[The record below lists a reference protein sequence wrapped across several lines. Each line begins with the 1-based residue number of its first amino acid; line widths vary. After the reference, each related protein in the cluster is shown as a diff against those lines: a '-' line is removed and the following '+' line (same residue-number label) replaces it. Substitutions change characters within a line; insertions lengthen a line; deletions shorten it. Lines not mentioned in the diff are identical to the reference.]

1 MDEHAR
7 PTAYEFADFRVD
19 VQKRL
24 LLLKSDRRTLP
35 LSARAFD
42 ALLFFLEHPGEL
54 LDKSTL
60 MTAIWPK
67 VVVEENNLNQH
78 ISALRRV
85 LGERPEEHRFIV
97 TVPGRGY
104 RFVAPVSSIG
114 GVGVAARSDSA
125 PSPPVAP
132 TPVPVA
138 PAAPPLPDR
147 GPLAG
152 VGTESPRRRV
162 LWGLGAVGVVLA
174 SGLLWYVM
182 HPGRPASP
190 AAGPVTSVAVV
201 AVRKPR
207 LAILPFENLSPDPA
221 NAFFADGLHEEIVST
236 LAERAP
242 GVEVISRTTMMSYR
256 TVPPKPLAVVAR
268 ELGASHLIE
277 GSVRRE
283 ANRVR
288 LTLQLI
294 DARTDV
300 HIWSA
305 NYDRTLADSLT
316 LESQVAEEV
325 AGQLSARLTRPMRT
339 AAALMQDTE
348 AFDLYLKA
356 VLALRTFGDDE
367 AEFHRIEDLLT
378 RVIARQPSFALAYAQ
393 RARART
399 LMFISSRETSEAFV
413 STIRA
418 DLEIARRL
426 APGDP
431 TVLAAL
437 GFLLMC
443 EDDTEGALK
452 AYEAAEAAGL
462 AEPEWLIPKT
472 ILLLRR
478 GRFDELNAT
487 IQRMLTLDPADLL
500 VIYFA
505 AYNLRRAQQ
514 PAESLQ
520 VLEYARVPF
529 PPLYEH
535 ERAHVLLEFAGR
547 TQEFRASLE
556 HIERARKP
564 QLGDLLLDFCA
575 LLRFEHRYEELR
587 ALIDR
592 VPVASDVYYSGVEF
606 GPVGQ
611 TPTALFRG
619 WTNLLLG
626 DRTGASKDGHAVLQF
641 VERQSRT
648 RWNGAFLDT
657 LAASGHAFAG
667 ECDSAR
673 ADGRR
678 ALAQVSRADNA
689 LVWSTTAL
697 HVAYVDA
704 WCGGR
709 QDAIALLQQLSSGR
723 PGFGPAV
730 IARDP
735 LLTVPLGQEPTYRA
749 LADQLENVIRE
760 TKLESDQASLPIA
773 ERRSSQPSATP
784 GR

>member
-1 MDEHAR
+1 MDELAR

-24 LLLKSDRRTLP
+24 LLLKSDQRPLP

-42 ALLFFLEHPGEL
+42 ALLFFLEHPGQL

-60 MTAIWPK
+60 MAAIWPK

-104 RFVAPVSSIG
+104 RFVAAVSAIG
-114 GVGVAARSDSA
+114 GVGAPAHADS
-125 PSPPVAP
+125 PPLPPVAP
-132 TPVPVA
+132 TSVPLT
-138 PAAPPLPDR
+138 PGAPPLPDS
-147 GPLAG
+147 GAPAG
-152 VGTESPRRRV
+152 VGTESRRRSV
-162 LWGLGAVGVVLA
+162 VFGLGATAVVLA
-174 SGLLWYVM
+174 AGLLWYTT
-182 HPGRPASP
+182 HPGRPAGP
-190 AAGPVTSVAVV
+190 AAGPTTSVAVA

-207 LAILPFENLSPDPA
+207 LAILPFDNLSPDPA

-256 TVPPKPLAVVAR
+256 TVPPKPLADVAR

-283 ANRVR
+283 RNRVR

-339 AAALMQDTE
+339 AAALVQDTE

-356 VLALRTFGDDE
+356 VLALRTLGDDP
-367 AEFHRIEDLLT
+367 AEFRQIEDLLT

-418 DLEIARRL
+418 DLDTAHRL
-426 APGDP
+426 SPGDP
-431 TVLAAL
+431 NVLAAL

-478 GRFDELNAT
+478 ARFDELNGT

-500 VIYFA
+500 VIVFA

-514 PAESLQ
+514 PADSLQ
-520 VLEYARVPF
+520 VLEFARAPF
-529 PPLYEH
+529 PRVYEH

-547 TQEFRASLE
+547 TQEFRTALEQSTHAHEPGEWLPDFSL
-556 HIERARKP
+556 
-564 QLGDLLLDFCA
+564 
-575 LLRFEHRYEELR
+575 LLRFEHRYAELR

-592 VPVASDVYYSGVEF
+592 VPVASGVYYSGVDF

-619 WTNLLLG
+619 WTNLLMG
-626 DRTGASKDGHAVLQF
+626 DRASASKDGRAVLRF
-641 VERQSRT
+641 VGRQSRT

-657 LAASGHAFAG
+657 LAASGHAFTG

-697 HVAYVDA
+697 HVAQVDA

-709 QDAIALLQQLSSGR
+709 EDAIALLRQLSSGR
-723 PGFGPAV
+723 PGFGPAM

-735 LLTVPLGQEPTYRA
+735 LLSVPLGQDPAYRA
-749 LADQLENVIRE
+749 LADQLESVIRGA
-760 TKLESDQASLPIA
+760 KLAPDQASPPIA
-773 ERRSSQPSATP
+773 ERRSTQPGTSP
-784 GR
+784 GS

>member
-24 LLLKSDRRTLP
+24 LLLKPDLRPLP

-60 MTAIWPK
+60 MAAVWPK

-104 RFVAPVSSIG
+104 RFVAPVSILGS
-114 GVGVAARSDSA
+114 VAAPARVDIQ
-125 PSPPVAP
+125 PLPPVASAP
-132 TPVPVA
+132 MPPAPGMPSLPDSTA
-138 PAAPPLPDR
+138 PAA
-147 GPLAG
+147 
-152 VGTESPRRRV
+152 VGNKSRRRSV
-162 LWGLGAVGVVLA
+162 FFGLGAMGVVLA
-174 SGLLWYVM
+174 AGVLWYIT
-182 HPGRPASP
+182 HPVRPAGQ

-300 HIWSA
+300 HVWSA

-325 AGQLSARLTRPMRT
+325 AGQLSARLTRPQRT
-339 AAALMQDTE
+339 AAAVMQDTE

-356 VLALRTFGDDE
+356 VLALRTFGDDP
-367 AEFHRIEDLLT
+367 AEFRQIEDLLT

-418 DLEIARRL
+418 DLDTARRL
-426 APGDP
+426 SPGDP
-431 TVLAAL
+431 NVLAAL

-478 GRFDELNAT
+478 ARFEELNAT
-487 IQRMLTLDPADLL
+487 IQRMLTLDPGDLL

-514 PAESLQ
+514 PADALQ

-529 PPLYEH
+529 PPLYQH
-535 ERAHVLLEFAGR
+535 ERAHVLLEYAGR
-547 TQEFRASLE
+547 TEEFRTSLE
-556 HIERARKP
+556 QSKHAREP
-564 QLGDLLLDFCA
+564 GEWLPDFCL
-575 LLRFEHRYEELR
+575 LLRFEHRYAELR

-592 VPVASDVYYSGVEF
+592 VPVASDVYFSGVDY

-619 WTNLLLG
+619 WTNLLMG
-626 DRTGASKDGHAVLQF
+626 DRASAAKDGRAVLQF

-657 LAASGHAFAG
+657 LAASGHALAG
-667 ECDSAR
+667 DCQRAR

-678 ALAQVSRADNA
+678 ALAQVSRSDNA

-697 HVAYVDA
+697 HVAQVDA

-709 QDAIALLQQLSSGR
+709 EDAVALLRQISSGR
-723 PGFGPAV
+723 PGFGPAMIV
-730 IARDP
+730 RDP
-735 LLTVPLGQEPTYRA
+735 LLTVPLGQDPAYRQ
-749 LADQLENVIRE
+749 LADQLENVIRG
-760 TKLESDQASLPIA
+760 TRLTPDQALLPTA
-773 ERRSSQPSATP
+773 ERDTKQLSASL
-784 GR
+784 RR